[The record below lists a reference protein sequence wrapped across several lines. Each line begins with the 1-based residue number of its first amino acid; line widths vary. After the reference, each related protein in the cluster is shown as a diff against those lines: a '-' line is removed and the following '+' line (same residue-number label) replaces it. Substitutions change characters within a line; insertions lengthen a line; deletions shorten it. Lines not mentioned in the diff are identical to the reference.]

1 MTKKKEFSHVWL
13 PYTCS
18 LTEKVWIILGEQQKK
33 RKGMVTTTCPCK
45 KRSRETHKRKEQ
57 TMNIVNYVDSRK
69 KKGWD

>member
-13 PYTCS
+13 PYICS

-45 KRSRETHKRKEQ
+45 KRKPRNTQAKRTDYEYSQ
-57 TMNIVNYVDSRK
+57 LCR
-69 KKGWD
+69 